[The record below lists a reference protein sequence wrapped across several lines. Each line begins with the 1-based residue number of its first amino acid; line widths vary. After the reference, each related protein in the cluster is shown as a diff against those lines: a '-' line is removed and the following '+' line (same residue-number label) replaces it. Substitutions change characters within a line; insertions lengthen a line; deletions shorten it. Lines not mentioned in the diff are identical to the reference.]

1 MEDDKI
7 KSLFS
12 TFEPELSSDF
22 RFMRNLEEK
31 LDSVEIVKQHN
42 AEARTRSKKAM
53 TFAALAGFV
62 VGLLFSLILPYISRV
77 VSDWQKTL
85 PNESD
90 LNILADN
97 VSVIA
102 WILILGTAVFVAL
115 NTYELSLSLLKR
127 KERKQ

>member
-12 TFEPELSSDF
+12 NFDPELNSDF

-42 AEARTRSKKAM
+42 AEARSRCKKAVI
-53 TFAALAGFV
+53 FAALAGFV
-62 VGLLFSLILPYISRV
+62 VGLLFSLLLPYISRV
-77 VSDWQKTL
+77 VADWQKAL
-85 PNESD
+85 PTESD

-97 VSVIA
+97 LPIIA

-127 KERKQ
+127 KDEK

>member
-12 TFEPELSSDF
+12 NFEPELSSDF
-22 RFMRNLEEK
+22 KFMRSLEEK
-31 LDSVEIVKQHN
+31 LDSVEIVKLHN
-42 AEARTRSKKAM
+42 AEVQSRSKKAV

-62 VGLLFSLILPYISRV
+62 IGLLFSLILPYISGI

-97 VSVIA
+97 LPIIA
-102 WILILGTAVFVAL
+102 WILILGTAVFVVL

-127 KERKQ
+127 KDLK

>member
-31 LDSVEIVKQHN
+31 LDSVELVKQHN
-42 AEARTRSKKAM
+42 AEALTRSKKAM

-77 VSDWQKTL
+77 VSDWQKAL
-85 PNESD
+85 PTESD

-97 VSVIA
+97 LPIIA
-102 WILILGTAVFVAL
+102 WILILGTAVFVVL

-127 KERKQ
+127 NDGK